1 MSADVSAQVQW
12 KGHDYN
18 ELVSS
23 SGTEVFLYNV
33 GTGRFLIHGGDWGIQ
48 ARLFYNNNGKVLTL
62 KYGQGGNNIIFDTGM
77 TTQHN
82 GQYANNLGCNPPG
95 VTTAGNWYT
104 DTDWKDGPCYS
115 VIMDSKELI
124 GDGSARNTYRN
135 WHFIR
140 VEDPSNTETYT
151 YYMYETL
158 GRQASAYYAA
168 NTNFYMGAVYGENGE
183 AQDGIGHEKDPIG
196 KLALLS
202 SSYDKVTW
210 TTVDPRSTTS
220 YPNGLK
226 SAETAYLGDIT
237 SIDRSMSSEV
247 RIYGDVDIELR
258 KLYQWRIVTK
268 AELVKLATSQED
280 TGSGL
285 NINLTYLI
293 QDRGMERN
301 DFAFFEGDN
310 TNQDNAWIAKPFTDN
325 IYSTD
330 GEGRHRYTWGYLSGV
345 KSTSNKTLNTATSPL
360 NVDGQNYKYPV
371 RLKAQW
377 DNKIDA
383 KYGYME
389 FEGVGTASTYIEAPA
404 AGTYKI
410 VGYGFY
416 SGNPAYLFATTADPA
431 TLSLSNLKNGNI
443 NEFQPVTYDYDKSA
457 EGSVTK
463 SGNTYTKTGVM
474 GGGYD
479 FVYNKTDYRREVE
492 INVNQGDKIYLGV
505 AKFDATRSASDASSG
520 GTTTTYC
527 YITYTS
533 DGTTYY
539 LNHNARFV
547 AVDGEPTSDYQWLLQ
562 RYNNYSDYYYVYY
575 MNGTR
580 QTWLVASSNSAST
593 STSTSNRLYYYNG
606 RIVDDRNDNYNTYY
620 LKGTTSSTTAP
631 SVTSGTSGAATA
643 RTETVTT
650 GGTSYYHDTDWV
662 GVDQFE
668 ITYLGTDPVMF
679 DEDEESL
686 DYLKKDDGD
695 DKQYTNQAVRL
706 HRTFAKNEWNSFA
719 FPLNLSSDQVRNAF
733 GDETRLAVL
742 DGLGTISGN
751 KGIIDFRS
759 IQMSSETAAVE
770 AGHFYIVK
778 PENDPLETSGGKS
791 YYALGRGTFNTNEF
805 AAIDE
810 QYAYDKDKTI
820 AIKTHAT
827 YVANT
832 PVLAGSYVM
841 GKRKSDG
848 KFNMFYLTSGTT
860 IKGFRGWITD
870 EDEVLSKRSMPI
882 SFDGVYDETDNIN
895 ELIFGSTP
903 SIGDNIY
910 DVSGRKVGAVEDNV
924 NLPKGL
930 YIVNGKKF
938 IVK

>member
-1 MSADVSAQVQW
+1 MTSADVSAQVQW

-62 KYGQGGNNIIFDTGM
+62 KYGQQGNNIIFDTGM
-77 TTQHN
+77 TTQHG

-115 VIMDSKELI
+115 VIMDSKERI
-124 GDGSARNTYRN
+124 GDGSASNTYRN

-158 GRQASAYYAA
+158 GSQASAYYAA

-196 KLALLS
+196 KLSLLS

-226 SAETAYLGDIT
+226 SAETEYLGDIT
-237 SIDRSMSSEV
+237 SIDRSMSSNV
-247 RIYGDVDIELR
+247 RIYGGVDIELR

-268 AELVKLATSQED
+268 AELVALATSQED

-310 TNQDNAWIAKPFTDN
+310 TSKDNAWIAKPFTDN
-325 IYSTD
+325 IYSTS
-330 GEGRHRYTWGYLSGV
+330 GEGRYRYTWGYLSGV
-345 KSTSNKTLNTATSPL
+345 KSTSSKTLNTDTSPR
-360 NVDGQNYKYPV
+360 NVSGQNYKYPV

-389 FEGVGTASTYIEAPA
+389 FEGVGTVSTYIEAPA
-404 AGTYKI
+404 TGTYKI
-410 VGYGFY
+410 AGYGFY
-416 SGNPAYLFATTADPA
+416 RGNPAYLFATTDDPG
-431 TLSLSNLKNGNI
+431 TLSLSDLQNGNV
-443 NEFQPVTYDYDKSA
+443 NEFKEVTYGYDKSA

-463 SGNTYTKTGVM
+463 SGDTYTKTGVM

-492 INVNQGDKIYLGV
+492 INVNRGDKIYLGV
-505 AKFDATRSASDASSG
+505 AKFDATKSTQSYQSNR
-520 GTTTTYC
+520 
-527 YITYTS
+527 
-533 DGTTYY
+533 TYY
-539 LNHNARFV
+539 
-547 AVDGEPTSDYQWLLQ
+547 YW
-562 RYNNYSDYYYVYY
+562 
-575 MNGTR
+575 
-580 QTWLVASSNSAST
+580 
-593 STSTSNRLYYYNG
+593 
-606 RIVDDRNDNYNTYY
+606 
-620 LKGTTSSTTAP
+620 
-631 SVTSGTSGAATA
+631 
-643 RTETVTT
+643 
-650 GGTSYYHDTDWV
+650 DTDWV
-662 GVDQFE
+662 GADQFE

-686 DYLKKDDGD
+686 DYLKDGGN

-759 IQMSSETAAVE
+759 IQMSSETAAVD
-770 AGHFYIVK
+770 AGHFYIIK

>member
-1 MSADVSAQVQW
+1 MTSADVSAQVQW

-18 ELVSS
+18 DLVSS

-62 KYGQGGNNIIFDTGM
+62 KYGQQGNNIIFDTGM

-95 VTTAGNWYT
+95 VTTDGNWYT

-124 GDGSARNTYRN
+124 SDGSASNTYRN

-158 GRQASAYYAA
+158 GSQASTYYAA

-196 KLALLS
+196 KLSLLS

-226 SAETAYLGDIT
+226 SAETEYLGDIT

-247 RIYGDVDIELR
+247 RIYGGVDIELR

-268 AELVKLATSQED
+268 AELVELATSQQD

-345 KSTSNKTLNTATSPL
+345 KSTSSKTLNTATSPL

-389 FEGVGTASTYIEAPA
+389 FEGVGTVSTYIEAPA
-404 AGTYKI
+404 TGTYKI
-410 VGYGFY
+410 AGYGFY
-416 SGNPAYLFATTADPA
+416 RGNPAYLFATTDDPG
-431 TLSLSNLKNGNI
+431 TLSLSDLQNGNV
-443 NEFQPVTYDYDKSA
+443 NEFQEVTYDYDKSA

-463 SGNTYTKTGVM
+463 SGDTYTKTGVM

-520 GTTTTYC
+520 GTTVR

-533 DGTTYY
+533 GGNTYY
-539 LNHNARFV
+539 LNAEGKFV
-547 AVDGEPTSDYQWLLQ
+547 TDTKTVWETNSYNEVHCGDVYLYFTTSGNTRYLTTTTYSGLGSNYGVRANNQGRLYVGSTYYLTGNTTGETPTF
-562 RYNNYSDYYYVYY
+562 
-575 MNGTR
+575 
-580 QTWLVASSNSAST
+580 ST
-593 STSTSNRLYYYNG
+593 STTNAASYSS
-606 RIVDDRNDNYNTYY
+606 
-620 LKGTTSSTTAP
+620 GTTS
-631 SVTSGTSGAATA
+631 GTN
-643 RTETVTT
+643 
-650 GGTSYYHDTDWV
+650 YYHDTDWV
-662 GVDQFE
+662 GADQFE

-686 DYLKKDDGD
+686 DYLKDGGN

-759 IQMSSETAAVE
+759 IQMSSETAAVD
-770 AGHFYIVK
+770 AGHFYIIK

-910 DVSGRKVGAVEDNV
+910 DVSGRKVGAVEDNI